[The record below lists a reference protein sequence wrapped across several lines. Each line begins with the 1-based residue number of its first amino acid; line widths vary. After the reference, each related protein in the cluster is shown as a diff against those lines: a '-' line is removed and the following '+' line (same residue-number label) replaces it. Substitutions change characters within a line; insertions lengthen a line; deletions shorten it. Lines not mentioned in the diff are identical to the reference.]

1 MNVKKT
7 KKLAVL
13 SLVLLGV
20 AVVLGIVFFVMF
32 TADMVAFA
40 QTYGPDATPE
50 SVDVLFELFSTGT
63 LVTLGLL
70 SLLGVV
76 DVVITIML
84 AVQTSKFESKVP
96 MIFLLVGLAVGVLK
110 ISIFIIHYLELKEL
124 WVIGS
129 YEYFVCIIRN

>member
-110 ISIFIIHYLELKEL
+110 IVGVVMTLVQCNKQPKAGDASE
-124 WVIGS
+124 VA
-129 YEYFVCIIRN
+129 NN

>member
-50 SVDVLFELFSTGT
+50 SVDVLFEPFSIGT
-63 LVTLGLL
+63 LITLGLL

-110 ISIFIIHYLELKEL
+110 IVGVVMTLVQCNKQLKA
-124 WVIGS
+124 GK
-129 YEYFVCIIRN
+129 

>member
-1 MNVKKT
+1 MNVNKT

-50 SVDVLFELFSTGT
+50 SVDVLLNYFQLEH
-63 LVTLGLL
+63 LL
-70 SLLGVV
+70 L
-76 DVVITIML
+76 
-84 AVQTSKFESKVP
+84 
-96 MIFLLVGLAVGVLK
+96 
-110 ISIFIIHYLELKEL
+110 
-124 WVIGS
+124 
-129 YEYFVCIIRN
+129 